1 MARGRG
7 VGSWVFPNLKTIVLS
22 GHSAGGQFANRYEMA
37 NQVHEKLGV
46 PLTYVIAN
54 PSSYAYLDSTR
65 PASVA
70 GGTMEFRNFGDG
82 RNCTTYDKWSYGL
95 QSRTG
100 YSSRLSDDQLKKQ
113 LVAQPVTYLVGE
125 YDTLPP
131 AGFDGSCPAM
141 AQGANRLARGQAFGK
156 YVAEKY
162 GAAHQTTVVP
172 LCGQRAP
179 HVHRRFRAGSAVP
192 EALRI
197 RALHAGRAKNAA

>member
-1 MARGRG
+1 
-7 VGSWVFPNLKTIVLS
+7 
-22 GHSAGGQFANRYEMA
+22 
-37 NQVHEKLGV
+37 
-46 PLTYVIAN
+46 LTYVIAN

-82 RNCTTYDKWSYGL
+82 RNCTTYDKWPCGL

-113 LVAQPVTYLVGE
+113 LVARPVTYLVGE
-125 YDTLPP
+125 YDTLPL

-141 AQGANRLARGQAFGK
+141 AQGANRLARSGVRKVRGRE
-156 YVAEKY
+156 VRG
-162 GAAHQTTVVP
+162 GAPDDGRAAVRP
-172 LCGQRAP
+172 QRAP

-192 EALRI
+192 
-197 RALHAGRAKNAA
+197 KQ